1 MKGTHG
7 FPDTSTISGSNLDCF
22 RRPWYGFASSYQINR
37 KFRPKVF
44 AEGVYTVKVGEPG
57 TDKMKVIKGVEAS
70 GVNNTVQLAIGFP

>member
-44 AEGVYTVKVGEPG
+44 AEGVYTVKVGEP
-57 TDKMKVIKGVEAS
+57 A